1 MDFWTKFL
9 IILFLTYIIT
19 LNYLSKDNI
28 STITNLANNYEIIK
42 VINTFEYFFSTINA
56 ILIPL
61 FISLECSPE

>member
-61 FISLECSPE
+61 FISLECNN